1 MICKSWRETQDTSE
15 INDIYRDFDLLI
27 IGENVYLDDRTKL
40 LKDQFNVNGKRIVS
54 FYTKYNHF
62 NFDDN
67 SEVTLFIDEQ
77 EFSLKD
83 KYEEY
88 LNLFNEHKILIDM
101 TTIDVPSLAHLLDFI
116 DSRIK
121 KFSICY
127 IEPVNYSKLIGST
140 SNINQSYQLSEDGN
154 GLDYITPF
162 MLSPLDK
169 IEKYLISI
177 GYESNR
183 LAGFLSSTEEVK
195 AEVEKNIMIGIPAF
209 NAGWENRSIDANYRF
224 LKDTEIHIVPAD
236 DPIQTYL
243 NLVKLG
249 KSANITST
257 NNKLIVV
264 PIGTKPHSLGMIWF
278 ALENKGKVGMIY
290 DFVTK
295 IPKRTEGVKKI
306 HFWNFIQT
314 N

>member
-1 MICKSWRETQDTSE
+1 MICNSWRETQDTTE
-15 INDIYRDFDLLI
+15 IDDIYREFDLLI
-27 IGENVYLDDRTKL
+27 VGENVNLDDRTKL
-40 LKDQFNVNGKRIVS
+40 LKKQFTVNDKRVIS

-62 NFDDN
+62 NFDGN
-67 SEVTLFIDEQ
+67 SEVAVFINEQ

-88 LNLFNEHKILIDM
+88 LNLFNEHKVLIDM

-116 DSRIK
+116 NGQLEN
-121 KFSICY
+121 FSICY
-127 IEPVNYSKLIGST
+127 IEPISYSKLIGST
-140 SNINQSYQLSEDGN
+140 SNTNQSYHLSEDGN
-154 GLDYITPF
+154 GLDYIIPF
-162 MLSPLDK
+162 MLSPLER
-169 IEKYLISI
+169 IEKYSISI

-209 NAGWENRSIDANYRF
+209 NTGWESRSIEANYRF

-257 NNKLIVV
+257 DNKLIVV
-264 PIGTKPHSLGMIWF
+264 PIGTKPHSLGMVWF
-278 ALENKGKVGMIY
+278 ALENRGKVGMIY

-295 IPKRTEGVKKI
+295 IPKRTEGIKKI
-306 HFWNFIQT
+306 HFWNFK
-314 N
+314 